1 MRVECKQWYTLFF
14 PSVLSEYSSLSR
26 KSLSVWVTRCCVS
39 WQQWCLHTD
48 VQYGGSIAPMREKK
62 GICNLK
68 RKHSLPEWST
78 FLSYLLCILKKE
90 ACQHAYLPTTIAPSS
105 AQRLNLY
112 VLFCF
117 ASFLERTS
125 FLSFL
130 TFEPCLTFAFW
141 MKTCGRWGA
150 THWQNAPPHLGSI
163 GSSARETPGCS
174 SPRNS
179 SQVQTPCICPPTH
192 AAPVP
197 SALANLCL
205 CLAAH
210 HLPRPHWNLNPLR
223 VQSLCPPLDRIHTR
237 WWSV

>member
-105 AQRLNLY
+105 AQCLNLY

-117 ASFLERTS
+117 ASFLVCS
-125 FLSFL
+125 
-130 TFEPCLTFAFW
+130 W
-141 MKTCGRWGA
+141 
-150 THWQNAPPHLGSI
+150 THQFSELLNLWAMSY
-163 GSSARETPGCS
+163 
-174 SPRNS
+174 
-179 SQVQTPCICPPTH
+179 IC
-192 AAPVP
+192 V
-197 SALANLCL
+197 LNENL
-205 CLAAH
+205 
-210 HLPRPHWNLNPLR
+210 RPLR
-223 VQSLCPPLDRIHTR
+223 CYSLTECSTTPAFHRFIG
-237 WWSV
+237 